1 MRIGTIRLE
10 VLPGLRE
17 VFDAKGT
24 GAVSL
29 EEKIEKG
36 TTVGDIIRKL
46 AAEHH
51 AFGDMIFDS
60 GTQEVSGYI
69 TMVVN
74 DRLLESLN
82 GLDTIV
88 KDGDVIRLFPVI
100 AGG

>member
-1 MRIGTIRLE
+1 MRSITVRVE
-10 VLPGLRE
+10 VLAGLSE
-17 VFDAKGT
+17 VFDAREAG
-24 GAVSL
+24 SIIL
-29 EEKIEKG
+29 EEKTAEG
-36 TTVGDIIRKL
+36 AVVGDIFGKL

-51 AFGDMIFDS
+51 AFGDTVFDA
-60 GTQEVSGYI
+60 GTRKLRGYVAI
-69 TMVVN
+69 VLN